1 MSYTISKDFA
11 WSASHVLNGLPDGH
25 QCGRLHGHNYVA
37 RVILTSD
44 TLDATGFVVD
54 YGELGFVKDFIDN
67 TWDHRHL
74 NDAVPFTTMNATAEN
89 MARTLAYYVHD
100 ILASAAFATVQ
111 VSVSISETPKTWS
124 TFHMPYMTGYDH
136 SDRHA
141 QSRVGGPL

>member
-11 WSASHVLNGLPDGH
+11 WSASHVLDGLPDGH

-89 MARTLAYYVHD
+89 MARTLAHYVHD
-100 ILASAAFATVQ
+100 RISDEYPNVRVA
-111 VSVSISETPKTWS
+111 VSISETPKTWS
-124 TFHMPYMTGYDH
+124 TYTMPV
-136 SDRHA
+136 A
-141 QSRVGGPL
+141 PLTKAGVAK

>member
-11 WSASHVLNGLPDGH
+11 WSASHVLDGLPDGH

-74 NDAVPFTTMNATAEN
+74 NDAVPFTTMNDGF
-89 MARTLAYYVHD
+89 MAVALHGACDGVRVMMSAVGCTLEPRMRA
-100 ILASAAFATVQ
+100 
-111 VSVSISETPKTWS
+111 
-124 TFHMPYMTGYDH
+124 
-136 SDRHA
+136 
-141 QSRVGGPL
+141 

>member
-1 MSYTISKDFA
+1 MYTISKDFA
-11 WSASHVLNGLPDGH
+11 WSSSHVLEGLPDGH

-100 ILASAAFATVQ
+100 RISDEYPNVRVA
-111 VSVSISETPKTWS
+111 VSISETPKTWS
-124 TFHMPYMTGYDH
+124 TYTMPAAVTT
-136 SDRHA
+136 
-141 QSRVGGPL
+141 

>member
-1 MSYTISKDFA
+1 VYTISKDFA
-11 WSASHVLNGLPDGH
+11 WSSSHVLEGLPDGH

-100 ILASAAFATVQ
+100 RISDEYPNVRVA
-111 VSVSISETPKTWS
+111 VSISETPKTWS
-124 TFHMPYMTGYDH
+124 TYTMPAAVTT
-136 SDRHA
+136 
-141 QSRVGGPL
+141 